1 MQRKKRRPIAR
12 EEADSVRDR
21 AEGFRGEE
29 AVTLRL
35 A

>member
-21 AEGFRGEE
+21 AEGSEGR
-29 AVTLRL
+29 RP
-35 A
+35 